1 MKLDELVFIRL
12 ILVIPERIKTKKKLE
27 LTQKENSSK
36 VY

>member
-12 ILVIPERIKTKKKLE
+12 ILVIPERIKTKKKLA